1 VSIEL
6 VLQHLKSNSK
16 HDWFCQVDDDQCLI
30 TGWRTLAPQRYGL
43 LALILIMMG
52 LLYQIIFCTLA
63 SILLILYATQRFSI
77 RIDPYHGLCVT
88 YYALAIIPYR
98 KKYAP
103 LTSVLLIEDIMD
115 PYPSSSLFDFK
126 TPVPKMIQ
134 NNRIIQTGSV
144 DVFLQHSLIPKWSHL
159 LIHCEYERAL
169 KLQKLFKKEVQ
180 RISILR
186 LTQNEG
192 EKLEYF
198 EEEPG
203 EWIICLIELFPK
215 IFAPRRISTLNSYK
229 MSWWAPRWQLGI
241 TLVLM
246 TFCLVF
252 ITPYIPTL
260 ACTTYLIFILI
271 FLSQR
276 EVLLVD
282 RQSLRWERHVLG
294 INVSYQQWNTIN
306 SVLNTHLYAP
316 SGISVLIYDKMYQH
330 GKEFGHTWDAAWI
343 HQELIRILE
352 EQTQVQ

>member
-1 VSIEL
+1 MKNTKSSIKIYIDGPTQDEMIEL
-6 VLQHLKSNSK
+6 SGQ
-16 HDWFCQVDDDQCLI
+16 
-30 TGWRTLAPQRYGL
+30 
-43 LALILIMMG
+43 
-52 LLYQIIFCTLA
+52 
-63 SILLILYATQRFSI
+63 
-77 RIDPYHGLCVT
+77 
-88 YYALAIIPYR
+88 
-98 KKYAP
+98 
-103 LTSVLLIEDIMD
+103 DIAGFTFN
-115 PYPSSSLFDFK
+115 P
-126 TPVPKMIQ
+126 T
-134 NNRIIQTGSV
+134 
-144 DVFLQHSLIPKWSHL
+144 
-159 LIHCEYERAL
+159 
-169 KLQKLFKKEVQ
+169 LFKSLGVTDYLSHSKEVQ